1 MGKGRDEIT
10 YHHQSERPR
19 RRAEGKSET
28 TSTIFAVASRADSQ
42 KREKAERRSVVRK
55 PDRHRKTDRI
65 ASVATFVVV
74 VCLHWLPRAPD
85 CLTKADNLINSS
97 LEPNGTNSLQLF
109 VVEFDTYLVWE
120 LLLLPSNA
128 QTAPN

>member
-1 MGKGRDEIT
+1 MKLHTTIRESEEEGGGK
-10 YHHQSERPR
+10 ERNDVDDIR
-19 RRAEGKSET
+19 RRVQ
-28 TSTIFAVASRADSQ
+28 ILQ
-42 KREKAERRSVVRK
+42 KREKAERRSVFRE